1 MAELVYKDPYL
12 MIGTD
17 DLSEYVRQVTISYAA
32 EIKDTTAGPTTAR
45 TKIAGLTD
53 WSVSIELNQD
63 YDAGAVDDVLF
74 DLVGAE
80 EFDVKINPKGGVTGA
95 DNPQFSGK
103 GLLAD
108 YQPLAG
114 SIGEVITAPITI
126 EGSGVLAR
134 ARS

>member
-1 MAELVYKDPYL
+1 VLAD
-12 MIGTD
+12 
-17 DLSEYVRQVTISYAA
+17 
-32 EIKDTTAGPTTAR
+32 
-45 TKIAGLTD
+45 
-53 WSVSIELNQD
+53 VSNWGVAVSLKKK

-80 EFDVKINPKGGVTGA
+80 EFDVKINPKGAVTGA

-134 ARS
+134 ATS